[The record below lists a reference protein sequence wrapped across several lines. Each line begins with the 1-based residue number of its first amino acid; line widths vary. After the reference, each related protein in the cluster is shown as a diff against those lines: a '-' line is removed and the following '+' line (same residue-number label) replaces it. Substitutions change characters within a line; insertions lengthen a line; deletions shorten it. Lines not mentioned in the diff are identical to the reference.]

1 MEWNGVIRTCQSATG
16 VHVKACRM
24 WLNFSS
30 RILCRHQNH
39 VVVFVVVVCCDLP
52 AKRIFHAINIQ
63 RRRRTQV
70 KRLYKINFLDYTL
83 NADDIFAIR
92 WCWKDSSEKCDGK
105 HFSQRNFHFSFSI
118 VSFSKYKKWKIKKK
132 TLKERQ
138 IWYFKETKIA
148 KRSLG
153 EKGKRNE
160 E

>member
-1 MEWNGVIRTCQSATG
+1 MAWNGVIRTCQSVTG

-39 VVVFVVVVCCDLP
+39 VVVFRVVVCCDLP
-52 AKRIFHAINIQ
+52 AKRIFHDINIQ
-63 RRRRTQV
+63 RRRRIQV

-132 TLKERQ
+132 LLKSVKYDILRRRKLQ
-138 IWYFKETKIA
+138 RKV
-148 KRSLG
+148 
-153 EKGKRNE
+153 KRNE